1 MGAKLLCVGDMHLGR
16 TPSGLS
22 EGVRSALD
30 ASLLTPARA
39 WDAAVAAALELEVD
53 AVLLAGDVVDDEE
66 DFFEACGQLAAG
78 VSRLARAGMRVI
90 AVAGNHDVQVLP
102 RLADALPEFHLLG
115 RGGRWESVTIQGRD
129 GGEAR
134 VLGWSFPSPEV
145 IASPLPLPAALAGP
159 PRAIGLVHC
168 DRDQAASRYAPV
180 RSADLLAAPVDAWLL
195 GHVHKP
201 DPLDGERP
209 IGYLGSLSALD
220 PSESG
225 AHGPCLVEVLAARV
239 LVTRLPLAPLRFEP
253 VEVDAGG
260 LSEAEELEARV
271 IAAFDNLDREIAVA
285 AHRPRAVG
293 CRVRL
298 AGRTHLRR
306 DIGRWL
312 AERDPRD
319 LALPKEGIVYFI
331 ESVTNDARPAFDVA
345 ALAAGGGDPA
355 ALVARRLVVLERG
368 QDDAER
374 AALLRAARRRLDPVP
389 QKAVYGALRPEPLN
403 DEQLAAL
410 LRDAALKAL
419 DELLAQREG
428 AP

>member
-22 EGVRSALD
+22 EGLRQALD

-39 WDAAVAAALELEVD
+39 WEAAVAAALEHDVD
-53 AVLLAGDVVDDEE
+53 AVLLAGDVVDDEQ
-66 DFFEACGQLAAG
+66 DFYEACGQLAAG
-78 VSRLARAGMRVI
+78 VSRLARAGIQVY

-102 RLADALPEFHLLG
+102 RLADALPQFRLLG
-115 RGGRWESVTIQGRD
+115 RGGRWESATIQGKD

-159 PRAIGLVHC
+159 PAIGLLHC
-168 DRDQAASRYAPV
+168 DRDVAASRYAPV

-239 LVTRLPLAPLRFEP
+239 TATRLPLAPLRFEP

-260 LSEAEELEARV
+260 LSAAEELEARF
-271 IAAFDNLDREIAVA
+271 IAACDGLDRALALAV
-285 AHRPRAVG
+285 HRARAVG

-298 AGRTHLRR
+298 TGRTSLRR
-306 DIGRWL
+306 DIDLWL
-312 AERDPRD
+312 GDRHPRD
-319 LALPKEGIVYFI
+319 LALPKEGLVYFI
-331 ESVTNDARPAFDVA
+331 ESVANEARPAFDVA

-355 ALVARRLVVLERG
+355 ALMARRLIVLERG
-368 QDDAER
+368 RDDPER

-389 QKAVYGALRPEPLN
+389 AKAVYGPLRPEPLTE
-403 DEQLAAL
+403 EQVASL

-419 DELLAQREG
+419 DELLAQREA